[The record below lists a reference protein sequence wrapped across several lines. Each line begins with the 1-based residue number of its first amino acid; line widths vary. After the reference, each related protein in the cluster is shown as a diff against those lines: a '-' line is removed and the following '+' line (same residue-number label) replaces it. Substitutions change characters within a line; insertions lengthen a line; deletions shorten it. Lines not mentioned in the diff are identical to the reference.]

1 MTDKTKPRRLSDIV
15 KPGEDFEAK
24 IEIKQILGQEILVTG
39 FEKAEGAPEYQKV
52 DPETGEISSRDYWNI
67 SVELDGRMYTF
78 SCGAIPV
85 DKLLSVLKDKLAN
98 GEAELPLLATF
109 RKEGR
114 TYVVE

>member
-1 MTDKTKPRRLSDIV
+1 MTDKSKPRRLSDIV

-24 IEIKQILGQEILVTG
+24 IEIKQILGQDVLITG
-39 FEKAEGAPEYQKV
+39 LEKAEGDPQYQKV

-67 SVELDGRMYTF
+67 SIELDGKLYTF

-85 DKLLSVLKDKLAN
+85 NKIFTVLQEKIAS
-98 GEAELPLLATF
+98 GEVELPLLATF

>member
-1 MTDKTKPRRLSDIV
+1 MADKSKPRRLSDIV

-24 IEIKQILGQEILVTG
+24 IEIKQILGDEVTLLG
-39 FEKAEGAPEYQKV
+39 IEKAEGAPEYQKI
-52 DPETGEISSRDYWNI
+52 DPDTGEVVNRDYWNVSI
-67 SVELDGRMYTF
+67 EHKGKLYTF

-85 DKLLSVLKDKLAN
+85 NKVLTRLQEKIAN

-114 TYVVE
+114 TYIVE